1 MTQNTYYTINTFMDK
16 QITMDTLEVALYI
29 RRNEHLRIDKFNTTT
44 VKLIAYQTVSRQGDK
59 SKLIKMYNTF
69 INISP
74 TLIENSTE
82 FINIYIQNYK
92 QTFESNGHQISF
104 YNKQIVNNT
113 DETIIEQL
121 HKILNA
127 KQPKKLW
134 APTHFV

>member
-29 RRNEHLRIDKFNTTT
+29 RRNEHLRIDKYNTTT

-82 FINIYIQNYK
+82 FINIYI
-92 QTFESNGHQISF
+92 
-104 YNKQIVNNT
+104 
-113 DETIIEQL
+113 
-121 HKILNA
+121 
-127 KQPKKLW
+127 
-134 APTHFV
+134 